1 MPGREHLQG
10 LGETRPATVADQVF
24 EAIYRQVV
32 TLELPPGSRLSEV
45 EVARSAGVSRQ
56 PVRDALKRTRPGG
69 KPQAAQ
75 KYWQELLGQT
85 GGAVRRPMLPLA
97 EPERAAIRAA

>member
-1 MPGREHLQG
+1 MRDYTDAAFAGDFVRARML
-10 LGETRPATVADQVF
+10 RDS
-24 EAIYRQVV
+24 
-32 TLELPPGSRLSEV
+32 LE
-45 EVARSAGVSRQ
+45 

-85 GGAVRRPMLPLA
+85 GGAVRRPMLALT
-97 EPERAAIRAA
+97 EPERAAIRAAFAGCGLGQKQAAE